1 MSKKTDWLAI
11 EGHYR
16 AGQRALRDIAAEFG
30 ITEGAIRARAKKL
43 GWTRDAAGT
52 KRRMVADRMAGVTQD
67 VAQNVMRNIETAAE
81 EDARDM
87 QTGLDIYRN
96 VLQSMKEAAATVTDP
111 REAKVITEATEK
123 AINGIRTI
131 RGLDDPAGD
140 DSITVDFPD
149 AE

>member
-1 MSKKTDWLAI
+1 MSKGTDWTSI

-16 AGQRALRDIAAEFG
+16 AGQRALRDIGAEFA

-43 GWTRDAAGT
+43 GWTRNAADT
-52 KRRMVADRMAGVTQD
+52 KRRMVADRMAGVTQEVSQD
-67 VAQNVMRNIETAAE
+67 VMRNIQTAAE
-81 EDARDM
+81 EDAKDM

-96 VLQSMKEAAATVTDP
+96 VLQAMRAAAETVVDAKD
-111 REAKVITEATEK
+111 AKVITEATEK

-131 RGLDDPAGD
+131 RGLDEPEHD
-140 DSITVDFPD
+140 DAITVDFPD